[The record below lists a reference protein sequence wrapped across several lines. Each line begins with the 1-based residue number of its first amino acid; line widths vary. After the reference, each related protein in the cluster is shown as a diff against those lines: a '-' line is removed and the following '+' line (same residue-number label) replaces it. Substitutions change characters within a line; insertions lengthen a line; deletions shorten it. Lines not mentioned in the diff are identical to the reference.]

1 MSPFYKIYPS
11 DWGDNTGEDIM
22 VSLGHMV
29 DSFKHKFAQLHG
41 RQIYSVA
48 EHNLQLQDTSGALTL
63 EVKHFANPHIE

>member
-1 MSPFYKIYPS
+1 
-11 DWGDNTGEDIM
+11 M